1 VRGFAFF
8 GSISFDYGE
17 KQGKGYELPQAH
29 CERCGTQFP
38 MRREWARFCS
48 DKCRVRHAEFDK
60 AIKVVN
66 RYLATVN
73 EAASIAG
80 VSASTIRRWANRGQV
95 RAKNHVGRVYIYRE
109 DLKLVNAQP
118 ESG

>member
-1 VRGFAFF
+1 
-8 GSISFDYGE
+8 
-17 KQGKGYELPQAH
+17 
-29 CERCGTQFP
+29 

-48 DKCRVRHAEFDK
+48 DRCRVAHSELDK

-80 VSASTIRRWANRGQV
+80 IKREHYQKVGGKRWDQSKEPCGKDLHLQSLPSKQVSMMQIESHYVSEGFNLRKNPE
-95 RAKNHVGRVYIYRE
+95 RAI
-109 DLKLVNAQP
+109 
-118 ESG
+118 